1 MEPEIEGRH
10 VHSECTA
17 NSSATIHNQQHPEE
31 NMRPCRVII
40 WYRRPGL
47 AVIDFYLDFRTAKQ
61 RIEQIARVGNERG
74 TTVRVTGLTGTGRYC
89 CEWFRL
95 AGC

>member
-1 MEPEIEGRH
+1 
-10 VHSECTA
+10 
-17 NSSATIHNQQHPEE
+17 
-31 NMRPCRVII
+31 MRLCRVII

-74 TTVRVTGLTGTGRYC
+74 TTVRDTELTGTGRYY
-89 CEWFRL
+89 CEWFTL
-95 AGC
+95 VGC